1 MALTPEEKQQII
13 DNLDELDKQEKKKVL
28 SSMNSFLKWLAL
40 ILYAVYLILTRD
52 PNTIEKL
59 FKFMVMYCL

>member
-52 PNTIEKL
+52 PNTTEKL